1 MIGQE
6 FRCISLVGCSTQFPR
21 LTKRTGNFRPSSLY
35 QKTAAKAWN
44 RYQRMALKGFEEIEY
59 EFPFGT
65 FYPKKKKKKQECIF
79 RCSVTLAKFPLKRQK
94 KPSSF
99 YFQTDFS
106 EIFCGDPDSFA
117 STHQNVKSL
126 RYFLKKL
133 MKYL

>member
-1 MIGQE
+1 
-6 FRCISLVGCSTQFPR
+6 
-21 LTKRTGNFRPSSLY
+21 
-35 QKTAAKAWN
+35 
-44 RYQRMALKGFEEIEY
+44 MALKGSEEIEY

-65 FYPKKKKKKQECIF
+65 FYPKKKKKNGSAFSDVPLLSQSF
-79 RCSVTLAKFPLKRQK
+79 RWNDKK